1 MARIPYITDED
12 AGDSELVTSIKARR
26 GGSLNALDRL
36 LLHSQPVAQGWG
48 SLMGRV
54 RSDLSLPAQWSEL
67 AMCAVAV
74 LNSAEYEWVH
84 HAPLYSAAGGRE
96 DQLTALR
103 KLRPDPELALQDPA
117 FDDSERA
124 LLRLVVE
131 STLSVSVDSQT
142 FDGARAV
149 LSDDQQI
156 LEFIVVISSYN
167 MVSRIL
173 VAMDVQAKD
182 D

>member
-1 MARIPYITDED
+1 MARIPYITDES
-12 AGDSELVTSIKARR
+12 AGDSDLVTSIKARR

-36 LLHSQPVAQGWG
+36 LLHSQPVAHGWG
-48 SLMGRV
+48 ELMGRV
-54 RSDLSLPAQWSEL
+54 RSDLSLPAQWSEF

-74 LNSAEYEWVH
+74 LNGAEYEWVH

-96 DQLTALR
+96 DQLMALR
-103 KLRPDPELALQDPA
+103 KLRPDPESALQDPA

-131 STLSVSVDSQT
+131 STLSVTVDSRT
-142 FDGARAV
+142 FEAARAV
-149 LSDDQQI
+149 LSNDQQI
-156 LEFIVVISSYN
+156 FEFIVVISSYN

-173 VAMDVQAKD
+173 VSLDVKPED
-182 D
+182 